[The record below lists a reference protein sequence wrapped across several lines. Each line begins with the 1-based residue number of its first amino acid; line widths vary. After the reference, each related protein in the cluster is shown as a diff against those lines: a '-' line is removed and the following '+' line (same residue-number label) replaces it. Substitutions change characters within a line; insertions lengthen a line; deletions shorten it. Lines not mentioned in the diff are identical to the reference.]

1 MSLFGNILK
10 GFSNKKYAEPDI
22 PFGRYTDA
30 YKSETQTMAFD
41 RALELFDQGDRMG
54 AYRQFLVFLKD
65 ETIENVAWEERED
78 TLHFH
83 FWQGS
88 QRITGTANAE
98 MVKVE
103 SKVARAADL
112 QVSIL
117 RKLMEV
123 NFNLKFSRFSLS
135 PDNCLTIVFDSHGVD
150 ASPLKLQHAFR
161 ELSVHADKQDDLL
174 LDEFKNLSPAEA
186 HDFDNIPETE
196 KEIKYN
202 FIQQEIQKAFAL
214 LDKGTPDPNR
224 FPGTYAYML
233 LGLAFRLDY
242 FIKPEGFMMDT
253 LERVYKIYFAQNDK
267 SPQVKIAN
275 IRKEFQQL
283 LERSKVD
290 FFKEMY
296 RTKATFGISPAVDHA
311 AIVNL
316 IEGELS
322 NMTWPL
328 QQNHQ
333 ELALA
338 VSQYIA
344 GFALFHYSPPKP
356 DRDLFHLFYQCLE
369 PAFFKQLGFSKTFA
383 DEQGRLD
390 KVAIREAL
398 KQLSRQHRAEYPHF
412 KPDVDKLDFGSPAL
426 FAQSYLLMIKSL
438 NLKKAE

>member
-1 MSLFGNILK
+1 MSFLSNILK
-10 GFSNKKYAEPDI
+10 GFSGKKSPNPDI

-30 YKSETQTMAFD
+30 YKSDAQTAAFD
-41 RALELFDQGDRMG
+41 RSLELFDQGDRLG
-54 AYRQFLVFLKD
+54 AYQSFLAFLKD
-65 ETIENVAWEERED
+65 EQNDNVVWEVKD
-78 TLHFH
+78 DNLHFH

-88 QRITGTANAE
+88 QRITGVASAE

-103 SKVARAADL
+103 SKVARAPDL
-112 QVSIL
+112 QVSVL
-117 RKLMEV
+117 RKLMEA

-161 ELSVHADKQDDLL
+161 ELSIQADKQDDLL
-174 LDEFKNLSPAEA
+174 LDEFKNLSPAEQ
-186 HDFDNIPETE
+186 HNFDNIPEAE
-196 KEIKYN
+196 KEVKYE
-202 FIQQEIQKAFAL
+202 FIRRDIHHVFEL
-214 LDKGTPDPNR
+214 LDKGSPDPNR
-224 FPGTYAYML
+224 FPGTYAYAL
-233 LGLAFRLDY
+233 LALAFRLDY

-267 SPQVKIAN
+267 TPQIKIAH
-275 IRKEFQQL
+275 IRKEFQKL
-283 LERSKVD
+283 LERSKED

-311 AIVNL
+311 SIVNL
-316 IEGELS
+316 IDGELTNIS
-322 NMTWPL
+322 WPL

-338 VSQYIA
+338 VAQYIA

-356 DRDLFHLFYQCLE
+356 DRDLFHLFYQCVE
-369 PAFFKQLGFSKTFA
+369 SDFFVKLGFPQQYA
-383 DEQGRLD
+383 DADGRLN

-398 KQLSRQHRAEYPHF
+398 KDLTKQHRAEYPFF
-412 KPDVDKLDFGSPAL
+412 KPEIDKLDFASPAL

-438 NLKKAE
+438 NLKRAE